1 MSGHGAKVLVADDSL
16 VVRTL
21 LRRQLEEQGH
31 SVIEAVDGEDAIRQ
45 VREQHPD
52 IVLLDVEMP
61 NLDGHGV
68 LQRLQADPEHA
79 DIPVV
84 FLTARTT
91 TEDVVEGLRLGAHD
105 YLSKPFEPA
114 ELVARVS
121 AAIRVKTLQDELRQR
136 NNELAAMSNT
146 DSLTT
151 LPNRRFL
158 QQHLLSTSTIASRDG
173 TPIAVLMI
181 DVDHFKRVNDTLGH
195 NVGDVVLK
203 EIAARLTSVCKA
215 GEIAGRW
222 GGEEFIVV
230 ASPCDLDAGIDL
242 AQRLRSCIS
251 GSPIATGEG
260 APLDITASIGV
271 AAGRDDIEVLLRSAD
286 ENLYTAKAN
295 GRDRVVG

>member
-1 MSGHGAKVLVADDSL
+1 MNGHGAVVLVADDSL

-31 SVIEAVDGEDAIRQ
+31 SVIEAVDGEDAVRQ

-68 LQRLQADPEHA
+68 LRRLQDDPEHA

-105 YLSKPFEPA
+105 YLCKPFEPA

-158 QQHLLSTSTIASRDG
+158 QQHLVTTSSLAARDG
-173 TPIAVLMI
+173 SSIAVLMI

-195 NVGDVVLK
+195 NIGDVVLK
-203 EIAARLTSVCKA
+203 ELGARLASTCKA

-222 GGEEFIVV
+222 GGEEFMVI
-230 ASPCDLDAGIDL
+230 ASPCESDAGIEL
-242 AQRLRSCIS
+242 AERLRTRVAGEPVAVPDG
-251 GSPIATGEG
+251 GS
-260 APLDITASIGV
+260 LDITVSIGV
-271 AAGRDDIEVLLRSAD
+271 AAGHDIEVLLRTAD
-286 ENLYTAKAN
+286 ENLYTAKER